1 MGKVRPD
8 HIKELARKLTER
20 FPDKF
25 TSDFEHNKKMVD
37 ELTNVISKKIRNR
50 VAGYLVRLIGSSSDQ
65 ETDSEYDEN
74 W

>member
-8 HIKELARKLTER
+8 HIKELARKLTYW

-37 ELTNVISKKIRNR
+37 ELTNVTSKKIRNR
-50 VAGYLVRLIGSSSDQ
+50 VAGYLVRLIGGSSDQ
-65 ETDSEYDEN
+65 ETDSVYDEN